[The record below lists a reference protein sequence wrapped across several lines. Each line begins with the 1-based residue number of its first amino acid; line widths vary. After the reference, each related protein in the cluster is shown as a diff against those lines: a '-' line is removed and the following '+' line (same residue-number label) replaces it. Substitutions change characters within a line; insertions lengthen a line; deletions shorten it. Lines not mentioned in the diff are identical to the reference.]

1 MGKLRILHPNILG
14 TQSASATANSQA
26 SSSLAASNVITSRL
40 WQKWRSSSVNPDET
54 IIFGRINGDPLFKL
68 DGIALAGL
76 SMSPGNGEVMA
87 VLMEDGLTIPA
98 FTAYQP
104 TSIVASNAITGT
116 VTNVDE
122 GIGAASDG
130 QYIKPTAYS
139 GSYVT
144 LAMGDPGANPRTGA
158 RRQAFVLRVKATVDT
173 DGSNAYK
180 RPSVTVKLYENVGG
194 VSTFRRTLGT
204 KAVFG
209 TSAHLLFFSW
219 DASDLAT
226 ANGSDVQVRIE
237 FNGLATE
244 AVDAWLDAVEWQCES
259 DHITGVSIV
268 AETGWSTILPD
279 PVSGLAADYPA
290 QDGDLRRRWSY
301 KFDQSYDAARV
312 YIFLRED
319 YVPAESATSVNRF
332 LLRSP
337 RSYVEM
343 GKLAAGLWWEP
354 AINRAQG
361 HFLTIT
367 DPSAVVDGEDG
378 DRWGTRSGAFDDLRI
393 SLERLTETEMAWLRQ
408 RIFHE
413 SGTLG
418 QFYLELEPDSTFELG
433 AGGWATIISNS
444 VQVTRRNT
452 DTYKY
457 GLEFTVRI
465 FR

>member
-40 WQKWRSSSVNPDET
+40 WQKWRSTSVNPEDT
-54 IIFGRINGDPLFKL
+54 IIFGRINGDPLFKMN
-68 DGIALAGL
+68 GIALAGL

-87 VLMEDGLTIPA
+87 VLMAGGLTIPA

-104 TSIVASNAITGT
+104 TSIVASNAITGL
-116 VTNVDE
+116 VTAVDE
-122 GIGAASDG
+122 GIAAASDTS
-130 QYIKPTAYS
+130 YIKPVGTS

-144 LAMGDPGANPRTGA
+144 FALANPISNPRTGD
-158 RRQAFVLRVKATVDT
+158 RRQAFVLRVKASADT
-173 DGSNAYK
+173 SGSQAFA

-219 DASDLAT
+219 NASDLAT
-226 ANGSDVQVRIE
+226 ANGSDAQVRVE
-237 FNGLATE
+237 FTGTTVA
-244 AVDAWLDAVEWQCES
+244 DAWLDAIEWQCES
-259 DHITGVSIV
+259 DHITGTTIV

-279 PVSGLAADYPA
+279 PVSGTGADYAA
-290 QDGDLRRRWSY
+290 QDGGPRRRWSY

-319 YVPAESATSVNRF
+319 YVPAETSTSFNRF
-332 LLRSP
+332 LLRTP

-418 QFYLELEPDSTFELG
+418 QFYIELEPDSTFELG